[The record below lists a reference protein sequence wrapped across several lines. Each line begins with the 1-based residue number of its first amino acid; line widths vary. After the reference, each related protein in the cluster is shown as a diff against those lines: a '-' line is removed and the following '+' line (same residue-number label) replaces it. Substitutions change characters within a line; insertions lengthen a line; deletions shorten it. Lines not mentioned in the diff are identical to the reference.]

1 MANYHGTMKAISRQG
16 GKSCVAA
23 LAYRSAGKFHD
34 LQTGDVFDYTSK
46 QYVNHVEILYPKDSP
61 EWILE
66 LAEECKTS
74 RISALQKLS
83 NIFEAAEKRKDSQVY
98 REFEFS
104 LPNELNHEQNIIWV
118 SEFVRNVFVEKGMV
132 AITNFHFDVD
142 KKTGMSKPH
151 CHVLLSTRALAEDGF
166 SLKQREWN
174 SKNLVMEA
182 REQYAAYQ
190 NFALKEHGFE
200 TRVDHRSYEDRGLDI
215 EGQPKLGSAILD
227 MAKRGFKLDKL
238 ENFNAVKLKNQFK
251 ILKNPE
257 LVFSIVTSN
266 HSTFTHHDIGRVL
279 NRYIDDADQFRE
291 TQDRLL
297 GSNHLVQL
305 EAKKG
310 KEPIYTTDE
319 MLRVELGLVNTAERM
334 SVQQTHHVSD
344 KVIKGV
350 ITKQNENLVEYGGL
364 SSDQVGA
371 IRHMLSGE
379 QISCVVG
386 YAGAGK
392 TTSLETAK
400 EAWEVSG
407 YKVLG
412 LAPTGKAAREI
423 EECGIRSMTIHKFL
437 LAQSQGR
444 EQLSEKSVLVLDEAG
459 MVDSRRFAE
468 LLSIVEKAGAKIVP
482 MGDGNQLQSVEAGPA
497 FRLLT
502 QRVEPAVLE
511 TIVRQREDWQRE
523 ATRLFGS
530 QQASKALALYLE
542 KGAFKIIEEK
552 GHLLDG
558 TEESFTYSYSSLEYT
573 KSLKINSQD
582 PPNSRQL
589 VGTYCLARQMSGRIW
604 KEMVADYE
612 ETHGKKTFEDIN
624 FEHLSQHQDYGLYE
638 TWKEA
643 RYKAVGLL
651 VKGFEAHKEEL
662 SSRGVNIEVFSKLV
676 ENFKYSQNNQGHD
689 EHRLSE
695 TLKEIDG
702 ALRQMSYSHLV
713 DTRQQAKIE
722 LVAAWHHDRIAAPE
736 QSHLMLAF
744 TNKDAESLNES
755 ARKFMRK
762 EGIIKGQNFTYET
775 HSLEKDDFGKDI
787 ISKQERRFA
796 VGDRL
801 LFTRNNT
808 GMGVKN
814 GTLGTIVSLDQHKI
828 RITLDGKENSELSFA
843 PKLYPYI
850 DNGWATNIHK
860 SQGVTVDHIK
870 KLASFE
876 EYRNLAYVG
885 MSRHRY
891 SLEIFGSSL
900 DFWREEK
907 VIDRLSRVQE
917 KLSGFDYLDANEIED
932 LIKED
937 AKALWY
943 EQKIQE
949 GKDLWGAIKG
959 TAKSAVYQLLDRPKD
974 SVTVDPLNGFEHSEK
989 KRSSR
994 LFKETTEPTPQLDH
1008 ATSPP
1013 VVKDSRSKDV
1023 FEDRLKAAQDKINE
1037 AHELKTF
1044 TREKLLSFK
1053 EVESQLKE
1061 KIVDL
1066 AKDLLGNPA
1075 SRTSTQLR
1083 FGKKG
1088 YVCVFTNGP
1097 KQGLYANH
1105 ESGVYGGP
1113 LKLIEDQLGFSS
1125 PKDSLKWASEW
1136 LGGNSLVI
1144 EHRLVEKQQLQEK
1157 LSTWTPIVPVP
1168 RQIEIPSVV
1177 SDPYLN
1183 YMLKDGN
1190 KEVSRHTYRDEQG
1203 NLKGYV
1209 LRIEKEDGSKFTPP
1223 LAYCKNE
1230 KGFEAWKW
1238 QALERENK
1246 TPYGIEKLAQ
1256 NPTKPILVVE
1266 GEKTADVAQKLLT
1279 GYNVLTWGGGTG
1291 NVDKTNWDCL
1301 AGRSVIIWPDNDPGG
1316 LKAVNTLQKTISSV
1330 NAEKGLEC
1338 SVAVVSLPHDLPEKW
1353 DLADKLPDG
1362 WTLDTVKEMIKE
1374 APEQKS
1380 LEKDFQPLE
1389 KVLTQG
1395 RDPQRSEI
1403 LAYLEQE
1410 LGPERPEWLKEG
1422 HAQGLLEAAKENPL
1436 ETLTRW
1442 QDISGDHSFKPSHFV
1457 EPLTQEQQK
1466 IREKIL
1472 IYLKDEV
1479 RPEKHTWLSERYSS
1493 SLFETA
1499 EDDSLKALQKWRET
1513 TNDYSFNPFR
1523 ENMSD
1528 RERRIQVYLQER
1540 LIDEGNRLSRQ
1551 NYREVAY
1558 MLIEKPIEAYQKWHI
1573 YTGDQTFNPINGTP
1587 KIETEAKELMERI
1600 KEHIPPVIFKGW
1612 QENLIN
1618 SPETVMK
1625 QCHDFIQAHQ
1635 QEVKLES
1642 IAKEF
1647 ISLSE
1652 RYAKTSMDD
1661 PARNKIHA
1669 ELKGIAE
1676 TYYKDENF
1684 LKKIENSKSEEAS
1697 RRLAQEIQMRQQS
1710 RSTRDMGMGL

>member
-34 LQTGDVFDYTSK
+34 LQTGDVFDYTNK
-46 QYVNHVEILYPKDSP
+46 EHVDHVEILYPKESP
-61 EWILE
+61 AWILE

-83 NIFEAAEKRKDSQVY
+83 NVFEAAEKRKDSQVY

-104 LPNELNHEQNIIWV
+104 LPNELIHEQNIKWV
-118 SEFVRNVFVEKGMV
+118 SEFVQNVFVEKGMV

-142 KKTGMSKPH
+142 KKTGMNKPH
-151 CHVLLSTRALAEDGF
+151 CHVLLSTRSLEEDGF
-166 SLKQREWN
+166 GLKQREWN

-238 ENFNAVKLKNQFK
+238 ENFNAIKLKNQFK

-266 HSTFTHHDIGRVL
+266 HSTFTRHDIVRVL

-291 TQDRLL
+291 MQDRLL

-319 MLRVELGLVNTAERM
+319 ILRVELGLVNTAERM
-334 SVQQTHHVSD
+334 SVQQTHPVSD
-344 KVIKGV
+344 EVIKGV
-350 ITKQNENLVEYGGL
+350 IIKQNENLVEYGGL
-364 SSDQVGA
+364 SSDQAGA

-392 TTSLETAK
+392 TTSLEAAK

-407 YKVLG
+407 YKVIG

-423 EECGIRSMTIHKFL
+423 EDCGIRSMTIHKFL

-459 MVDSRRFAE
+459 MVDSRRFAG
-468 LLSIVEKAGAKIVP
+468 LLSVVEKAGAKIVP

-552 GHLLDG
+552 SHLLDG
-558 TEESFTYSYSSLEYT
+558 TEESSTYSYSLPEDT
-573 KSLKINSQD
+573 NSLKINSQD
-582 PPNSRQL
+582 PPNSRPL
-589 VGTYCLARQMSGRIW
+589 VDTYCLARQMSGRIW

-612 ETHGKKTFEDIN
+612 QTHGKKTFEDIK

-638 TWKEA
+638 AWKKA

-662 SSRGVNIEVFSKLV
+662 SSRGVNVEAFGKLV
-676 ENFKYSQNNQGHD
+676 EDYKHSQEGKD
-689 EHRLSE
+689 PIPSE
-695 TLKEIDG
+695 TLKNIDG
-702 ALRQMSYSHLV
+702 MLRQMSYSHLV
-713 DTRQQAKIE
+713 DTRQQAKVE
-722 LVAAWHHDRIAAPE
+722 LVAAWMHDRTAMPD
-736 QSHLMLAF
+736 QSHLMLSF
-744 TNKDAESLNES
+744 TNKDALSLNES
-755 ARKFMRK
+755 ARHFMRK

-775 HSLEKDDFGKDI
+775 HSIDKDDFGKDI
-787 ISKQERRFA
+787 ITKHERSFA

-801 LFTRNNT
+801 LFTSNNT
-808 GMGVKN
+808 GLRVKN

-828 RITLDGKENSELSFA
+828 RVTLDDKENSEVSFA

-860 SQGVTVDHIK
+860 SQGVTVDHVK

-885 MSRHRY
+885 MSRHRH
-891 SLEIFGSSL
+891 SLEIFGSNL

-974 SVTVDPLNGFEHSEK
+974 SVTVDPLNGFEHSEE

-994 LFKETTEPTPQLDH
+994 LFKETTEHTPQLDH
-1008 ATSPP
+1008 ATSPT
-1013 VVKDSRSKDV
+1013 VVKDSSSKDV
-1023 FEDRLKAAQDKINE
+1023 FEDRLKVAQDKINE
-1037 AHELKTF
+1037 TYELKTF

-1053 EVESQLKE
+1053 EAESQLKE
-1061 KIVDL
+1061 KIADL
-1066 AKDLLGNPA
+1066 ATDLLGNPT

-1088 YVCVFTNGP
+1088 SVCVFTNGP
-1097 KQGLYANH
+1097 KRGLYANY
-1105 ESGVYGGP
+1105 ESGVYRGP
-1113 LKLIEDQLGFSS
+1113 LKLIEDQVRLSS
-1125 PKDSLKWASEW
+1125 PTDALKWASDW
-1136 LGGNSLVI
+1136 LGGNPLVI
-1144 EHRLVEKQQLQEK
+1144 EQRVIQKQPQEEKS
-1157 LSTWTPIVPVP
+1157 STWTPVIPVP
-1168 RQIEIPSVV
+1168 GHIESPDIA
-1177 SDPYLN
+1177 SDKYLK
-1183 YMLKDGN
+1183 YMLKDGS
-1190 KEVSRHTYRDEQG
+1190 KETHRHAYRDEQG
-1203 NLKGYV
+1203 NLKGYIF
-1209 LRIEKEDGSKFTPP
+1209 RIEKADGSKITPP
-1223 LAYCKNE
+1223 LAWCENE
-1230 KGFEAWKW
+1230 DGFRAWKW
-1238 QALERENK
+1238 QGFEKESK

-1256 NPTKPILVVE
+1256 DPTKPILVVE
-1266 GEKTADVAQKLLT
+1266 GEKTADAAQKLLPE
-1279 GYNVLTWGGGTG
+1279 YHVLTWSGGAG
-1291 NVDKTNWDCL
+1291 NVSKTNWNCL
-1301 AGRSVIIWPDNDPGG
+1301 LDREVVIWPDNDAGG
-1316 LKAVNTLQKTISSV
+1316 IRAAESLQKIV
-1330 NAEKGLEC
+1330 NSLKVEGRLPVEVQFPTEGQRYTEKDLQG
-1338 SVAVVSLPHDLPEKW
+1338 SIGIVSLPEGLPEKW
-1353 DLADKLPDG
+1353 DLADKLPEG
-1362 WTLDTVKEMIKE
+1362 WTPKTAKTMISDAIPSKDIKAVHIQKEIMADINIEKAADQFIDLCVRYDNTPWGESGEKELSKGIEIMAGQYMHNEEFRQRIAFSKNDITIQRFQIEMEEQMPILKDT
-1374 APEQKS
+1374 Q
-1380 LEKDFQPLE
+1380 
-1389 KVLTQG
+1389 T
-1395 RDPQRSEI
+1395 SEI
-1403 LAYLEQE
+1403 SN
-1410 LGPERPEWLKEG
+1410 
-1422 HAQGLLEAAKENPL
+1422 EASQL
-1436 ETLTRW
+1436 
-1442 QDISGDHSFKPSHFV
+1442 Q
-1457 EPLTQEQQK
+1457 
-1466 IREKIL
+1466 
-1472 IYLKDEV
+1472 
-1479 RPEKHTWLSERYSS
+1479 
-1493 SLFETA
+1493 
-1499 EDDSLKALQKWRET
+1499 DDS
-1513 TNDYSFNPFR
+1513 
-1523 ENMSD
+1523 SD
-1528 RERRIQVYLQER
+1528 HTISTAHTVDHE
-1540 LIDEGNRLSRQ
+1540 
-1551 NYREVAY
+1551 
-1558 MLIEKPIEAYQKWHI
+1558 IEKA
-1573 YTGDQTFNPINGTP
+1573 
-1587 KIETEAKELMERI
+1587 
-1600 KEHIPPVIFKGW
+1600 
-1612 QENLIN
+1612 
-1618 SPETVMK
+1618 
-1625 QCHDFIQAHQ
+1625 
-1635 QEVKLES
+1635 
-1642 IAKEF
+1642 AKEF
-1647 ISLSE
+1647 IDLCVFYENMSW
-1652 RYAKTSMDD
+1652 DD
-1661 PARNKIHA
+1661 PRDKQTLRNIEA
-1669 ELKGIAE
+1669 FA
-1676 TYYKDENF
+1676 
-1684 LKKIENSKSEEAS
+1684 KKYMHNEEFRQNIVASKNEVAIERFQNEIEE
-1697 RRLAQEIQMRQQS
+1697 QMRKNISQS
-1710 RSTRDMGMGL
+1710 MSRGI